1 LIDIFFYD
9 NIKAQS
15 LSTRNLYMITKSDI
29 DRINE
34 LARKKKAEGLTQEE
48 IEEQK
53 LLREKYLAD
62 FRKRFKAELENI
74 EIVEPDDPCLLK
86 NRRKH

>member
-1 LIDIFFYD
+1 
-9 NIKAQS
+9 
-15 LSTRNLYMITKSDI
+15 
-29 DRINE
+29 
-34 LARKKKAEGLTQEE
+34 AEGLTQEE